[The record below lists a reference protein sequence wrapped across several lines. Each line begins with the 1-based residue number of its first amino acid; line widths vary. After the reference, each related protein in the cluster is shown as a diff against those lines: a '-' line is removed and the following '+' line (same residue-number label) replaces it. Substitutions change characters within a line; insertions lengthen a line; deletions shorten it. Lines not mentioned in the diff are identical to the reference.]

1 MDEQGIAAQKLV
13 ELARPFLREN
23 DRAGFA
29 AALEGEWSADCLVLL
44 LTSDDVE
51 VVQAATIG
59 LGLIGDMSLCPVL
72 IDVLHHDDAGLASD
86 AEDAMWSIWF
96 RAAGPVAQGVLTR
109 IAPLIHEE
117 EIDSVVPLLTTL
129 IKSFP
134 GFAEAYHQRS
144 QAQYLLGRYEAA
156 LRDAKRA
163 VEMNPVH
170 FGALASLA
178 NCLVALGRYEEALET
193 YERVLALH
201 PRMPDIGVAIDQ
213 LSHTLKTCR
222 KKPAHLTL
230 VTDSD

>member
-13 ELARPFLREN
+13 ELARPYLREG

-29 AALEGEWSADCLVLL
+29 AAIEGTWSADCLLL
-44 LTSDDVE
+44 LLGSDDVE
-51 VVQAATIG
+51 VVQAATIA
-59 LGLIGDMSLCPVL
+59 LGLVGDMSICPVL
-72 IDVLHHDDAGLASD
+72 IDVLRHDDGGLVSD
-86 AEDAMWSIWF
+86 GEDALWSIWF

-134 GFAEAYHQRS
+134 AFAEAYHQRS

-163 VEMNPVH
+163 IDMNPVH
-170 FGALASLA
+170 FGAMANMA

-193 YERVLALH
+193 YERVLAIH

-213 LSHTLKTCR
+213 LSHTLKTRR
-222 KKPAHLTL
+222 KKPANLTL
-230 VTDSD
+230 VKDPD